1 MSERFTTNEAKRW
14 DLLLK
19 AASIL
24 CTAVVVPGIGWAWN
38 IHGQITDLSSRV
50 AMLSG
55 QMDNDRRGVNA
66 ILEELKSLR
75 TSVDTMRTDVLQ
87 RMTRVET
94 RLDQGGK

>member
-1 MSERFTTNEAKRW
+1 MSERFSQDTKRW

-38 IHGQITDLSSRV
+38 IHGQITELSSRV
-50 AMLSG
+50 AMLSS
-55 QMDNDRRGVNA
+55 QMDSDRRGVSA
-66 ILEELKSLR
+66 ILDELKSLR
-75 TSVDTMRTDVLQ
+75 VSVDTMRTDLLQ

>member
-1 MSERFTTNEAKRW
+1 MSERFSPSDAKRW

-38 IHGQITDLSSRV
+38 IHGQITELSSRV
-50 AMLSG
+50 AMLSA
-55 QMDNDRRGVNA
+55 QMDSDRRGVSS
-66 ILEELKSLR
+66 ILEEIKSLR
-75 TSVDTMRTDVLQ
+75 VSVDTMRTDLLQ

-94 RLDQGGK
+94 RLDQSK